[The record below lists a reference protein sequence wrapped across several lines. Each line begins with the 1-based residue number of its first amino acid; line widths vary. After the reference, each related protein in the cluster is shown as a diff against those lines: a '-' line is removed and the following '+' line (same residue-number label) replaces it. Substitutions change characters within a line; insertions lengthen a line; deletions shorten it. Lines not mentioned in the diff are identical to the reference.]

1 MARIAANATVSR
13 PAQPH
18 VRLDACTP
26 QEASFFV
33 AVPNRSVPEPSLTIS
48 DEQRSMELLER
59 PVGSPNP
66 VLAPVNNTDPEYLPM
81 FPNDSA
87 EDALDKSLAM
97 MDRRFLREEDEK
109 RRKYHDVPNFVPF
122 IISEE
127 GLMSP
132 EARRHWRYWG
142 RLVPSMVPLTQEL
155 CHVLLNSL
163 ASTQEF

>member
-18 VRLDACTP
+18 VLLDARAP
-26 QEASFFV
+26 QEADFFV

-87 EDALDKSLAM
+87 EEA
-97 MDRRFLREEDEK
+97 
-109 RRKYHDVPNFVPF
+109 VPCRVTT
-122 IISEE
+122 S
-127 GLMSP
+127 S
-132 EARRHWRYWG
+132 
-142 RLVPSMVPLTQEL
+142 
-155 CHVLLNSL
+155 
-163 ASTQEF
+163 